1 MGYGRDEGKDG
12 DMTDDPETMLDETTE
27 KTAATDRVDD
37 PPARADS
44 STEAGS
50 DAEKT
55 MATGEAATDEPVAAG
70 GDAAPPSVAT
80 TTRENSD
87 EPPAPARR
95 GIGQFFGT
103 LLIAAGVLT
112 ILLTVGITAWN
123 RHQHDAETKAFLSR
137 VTTPTALAPSTSGT
151 VAARVPATPFPSTV
165 SGALVPDTARTPT
178 ANVGTRA
185 AQPVATT
192 SNGRDRSIIAAVPL
206 PTAPPPPS
214 TGDGT
219 FPSTT
224 PAPPTPE
231 PKPKMPKPTHL
242 AIPSLKVDSD
252 VVEVGISPVEIN
264 GQAAFIWDVA
274 PYAVGHNFSSADPGE
289 GENVVLTG
297 HDDWQGEVFKNLYKL
312 KKGDQ
317 LSLQAGDREIGYHV
331 DDILLL
337 PEVGETL
344 EKRIENAAFIGTT
357 GDERLTLVTCWPYG
371 VDDHRLIVI
380 ARPNQ

>member
-1 MGYGRDEGKDG
+1 
-12 DMTDDPETMLDETTE
+12 MTDDPETMLDETTAE
-27 KTAATDRVDD
+27 TVATDTAHD
-37 PPARADS
+37 PTSQAARP
-44 STEAGS
+44 TEAETN
-50 DAEKT
+50 AEEPT
-55 MATGEAATDEPVAAG
+55 ATEAAITDAPTAAG
-70 GDAAPPSVAT
+70 GNVVPPAVAT
-80 TTRENSD
+80 TVADDGNES
-87 EPPAPARR
+87 PAPARR

-123 RHQHDAETKAFLSR
+123 RHQHDTETKAFLSR

-151 VAARVPATPFPSTV
+151 AVSRAPVTPFPSTV

-192 SNGRDRSIIAAVPL
+192 TDGKDRSIIAAVPA
-206 PTAPPPPS
+206 PTA
-214 TGDGT
+214 
-219 FPSTT
+219 T
-224 PAPPTPE
+224 PVATSADAAAPTDAPTPT

-242 AIPSLKVDSD
+242 AIPALKVDSD

-264 GQAAFIWDVA
+264 GQQAYIWDVA
-274 PYAVGHNFSSADPGE
+274 PYAVGHNFSSAAPGE

-312 KKGDQ
+312 KKGDP
-317 LSLQAGDREIGYHV
+317 LSLQAGGHEIGYHV
-331 DDILLL
+331 DEILLL